1 MPTIQIETE
10 QLLNA
15 ALQMP
20 RPELEQFVARLFALK
35 TRQETPGW
43 SEKEAELLLKI
54 NQGLP
59 AATAKRMKALIAKRD
74 ARTITDEELQELIG
88 ITDEAE
94 RLNVERVKHLI
105 ELAALRNVTLDELMD
120 QLGLRPQPYE

>member
-1 MPTIQIETE
+1 MPTIQIETD
-10 QLLNA
+10 QLLQA

-20 RPELEQFVARLFALK
+20 RQEMEEFVARLFTLK
-35 TRQETPGW
+35 ARQETPGLP
-43 SEKEAELLLKI
+43 EKEAELLQQI

-59 AATAKRMKALIAKRD
+59 PATARRMKKLIAKRD
-74 ARTITDEELQELIG
+74 SRAITEAELQELIG

-120 QLGLRPQPYE
+120 QLGLRPPPYD

>member
-15 ALQMP
+15 ALQMS
-20 RPELEQFVARLFALK
+20 REELEQFVTRLFALK
-35 TRQETPGW
+35 AREYVPVLSERET
-43 SEKEAELLLKI
+43 ELLLQI

-59 AATAKRMKALIAKRD
+59 PATGKRMKELIAKR
-74 ARTITDEELQELIG
+74 RSCTITEDELQELIG
-88 ITDEAE
+88 ITDEVE

-105 ELAALRNVTLDELMD
+105 ELAALRNVSLDELMD
-120 QLGLRPQPYE
+120 QLGIRPAAS

>member
-1 MPTIQIETE
+1 MPTIQIETD
-10 QLLNA
+10 QLLQA

-20 RPELEQFVARLFALK
+20 RQEMEEFVARLFTLK
-35 TRQETPGW
+35 ARQETPGLP
-43 SEKEAELLLKI
+43 EKEAELLQQI

-59 AATAKRMKALIAKRD
+59 PATARRMKKLIAKRD
-74 ARTITDEELQELIG
+74 SRAITEAELQELIG

-105 ELAALRNVTLDELMD
+105 ELAALRNVTLDVLMD
-120 QLGLRPQPYE
+120 QLGLRPPPYD

>member
-1 MPTIQIETE
+1 MPTIQIETD
-10 QLLNA
+10 QLLQA

-20 RPELEQFVARLFALK
+20 RKEMEQFVARLFTLK
-35 TRQETPGW
+35 AREETPGLP
-43 SEKEAELLLKI
+43 EREAELLTQI

-59 AATAKRMKALIAKRD
+59 PATARRMKKLIAKRD
-74 ARTITDEELQELIG
+74 SRDITEDELQELIG

-120 QLGLRPQPYE
+120 QLGLNSRPYD

>member
-15 ALQMP
+15 ALQMS
-20 RPELEQFVARLFALK
+20 RPELEQFVAKLFALK
-35 TRQETPGW
+35 AREETSVL
-43 SEKEAELLLKI
+43 SESETELLLKI

-59 AATAKRMKALIAKRD
+59 PAAAKRMKELIDKR
-74 ARTITDEELQELIG
+74 RSNTITEDELQELIG

-105 ELAALRNVTLDELMD
+105 ELAALRNVALHDLMD
-120 QLGLRPQPYE
+120 QLGIRPAAL